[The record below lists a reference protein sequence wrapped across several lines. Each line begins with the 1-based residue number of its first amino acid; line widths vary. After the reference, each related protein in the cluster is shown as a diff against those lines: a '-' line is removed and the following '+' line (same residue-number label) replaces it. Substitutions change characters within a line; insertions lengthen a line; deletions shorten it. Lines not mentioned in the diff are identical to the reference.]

1 MARPFVVIPAL
12 VAAAAII
19 ALLSFV
25 VVLSFSKMQ
34 DGVIAGFAGFG
45 NFTAL
50 LGDPNLPR
58 MVSNTLIFA
67 AIALAVS
74 FLLGVP
80 LAWLAERTD
89 LPGRAFIWTVM
100 LASLVLPGFLVGM
113 GWLLMAHPRIGVLNT
128 VAMSA
133 FHLSFP
139 PLPINNVVGMGLVQG
154 LALTSLTFVLVAPSL
169 RTMDPALEEAAS
181 VSGASTRSLLWN
193 VTLPLVLPALV
204 AAAMYVAIVAV
215 GAFDIPAVI
224 GMGSRVFTFSTF
236 MFVHAYPADGFPD
249 YGTIAAG
256 GALMIALAL
265 GMTFVYAAVLRRARS
280 FAVITGK
287 AYRPRLTALGRWRSA
302 AWAFVALYACGALVI
317 PFAFTLI
324 YALLPFAEPL
334 SAGVFAHM
342 SLANFATIPWDLV
355 LTGATH
361 TLELVIVV
369 PLAVIALSFA
379 ISWIVVRT
387 TVPWRYVLDG
397 IAFMPHAVPG
407 ILFGIGASLAA
418 LFVLQKIVPIYGT
431 VALIGIVYTIG
442 WISFGTRI
450 VNSSLIQ
457 IHSDIIEAGAMSG
470 APAGAVMRDIVL
482 PLVRPAAFGAWIYI
496 VLLCVRE
503 LTLAAF
509 VSTPKSLTLPM
520 VAWFLWNN
528 GSIHSGAAVAVIVVL
543 AILPL
548 LFLYLQFG
556 PRSDAMFGSAVSER

>member
-12 VAAAAII
+12 VVAAAIV
-19 ALLSFV
+19 ALLGFV
-25 VVLSFSKMQ
+25 IVLSFSKIE
-34 DGVIAGFAGFG
+34 DGMVAGFAGFG
-45 NFTAL
+45 NFAAL
-50 LGDPNLPR
+50 LRDPNLAR
-58 MVSNTLIFA
+58 MTTNTLVFA
-67 AIALAVS
+67 GIALTVS

-80 LAWLAERTD
+80 LAWLAERSD
-89 LPGRAFIWTVM
+89 LPGRSAIWTVM

-113 GWLLMAHPRIGVLNT
+113 GWLLLAHPRIGVLNT
-128 VAMSA
+128 IAMNA
-133 FHLSFP
+133 FHLTFP

-169 RTMDPALEEAAS
+169 RTMDPALEEAARM
-181 VSGASTRSLLWN
+181 SGASSRALLWN
-193 VTLPLVLPALV
+193 VTLPLILPALV

-224 GMGSRVFTFSTF
+224 GMGSRVYTFSTF

-256 GALMIALAL
+256 GAIMIALAL
-265 GMTFVYAAVLRRARS
+265 VMTFGYGLVLRRARS

-287 AYRPRLTALGRWRSA
+287 AYRPRLTQLGRWRAA
-302 AWAFVALYACGALVI
+302 AWAFVALYVCGALVI
-317 PFAFTLI
+317 PFTFALI

-334 SAGVFAHM
+334 TFAVFSHM
-342 SLANFATIPWDLV
+342 SFENFARIPWNLV
-355 LTGATH
+355 LTGAIH
-361 TLELVIVV
+361 TAQLVIVV
-369 PLAVIALSFA
+369 PLAVVALSFA

-387 TVPWRYVLDG
+387 TAPGRFILDG

-418 LFVLQKIVPIYGT
+418 LFVLQKIFPIYGT
-431 VALIGIVYTIG
+431 VLLIGLVYTIG

-457 IHSDIIEAGAMSG
+457 IHADLIEAGSMSG
-470 APAGAVMRDIVL
+470 ARAGAIFREIVF
-482 PLVRPAAFGAWIYI
+482 PLVRPAAFGAWIYV

-509 VSTPKSLTLPM
+509 VSTPKNITLPM

-528 GSIHSGAAVAVIVVL
+528 GSIHAGAAVAIVVAL
-543 AILPL
+543 ALVPL
-548 LFLYLQFG
+548 VFLFLQFG
-556 PRSDAMFGSAVSER
+556 PRSDAMFGSSVSER

>member
-12 VAAAAII
+12 VTAAAIL
-19 ALLSFV
+19 ALLAFV
-25 VVLSFSKMQ
+25 IVLSFSKMQ
-34 DGVIAGFAGFG
+34 DGLIAGFAGFG
-45 NFTAL
+45 NFTML
-50 LGDPNLPR
+50 LADPNLPR
-58 MVSNTLIFA
+58 MASNTLIFA

-89 LPGRAFIWTVM
+89 LPGRAAIWTVM

-113 GWLLMAHPRIGVLNT
+113 GWLLLAHPRIGLLNT
-128 VAMSA
+128 FAMST

-139 PLPINNVVGMGLVQG
+139 PLPVNNVFGMGLVQG

-169 RTMDPALEEAAS
+169 RTMDPALEEAARM
-181 VSGASTRSLLWN
+181 SGATGRSLLWN
-193 VTLPLVLPALV
+193 VTLPLVLPAIL

-224 GMGSRVFTFSTF
+224 GLGSRVYTFSTF

-256 GALMIALAL
+256 GSLMIVFAL
-265 GMTFVYAAVLRRARS
+265 GMTFVYSSVLRRARS

-287 AYRPRLTALGRWRSA
+287 AYRPRLTELGRWKTA
-302 AWAFVALYACGALVI
+302 AWAFVALYACGALIV
-317 PFAFTLI
+317 PFAFTLL
-324 YALLPFAEPL
+324 YALLPYPVPL
-334 SAGVFAHM
+334 DAGVFAHM
-342 SLANFATIPWDLV
+342 SMANFAHIPWTLV

-361 TLELVIVV
+361 TAELVVAVPIAVV
-369 PLAVIALSFA
+369 ALSFA

-387 TVPWRYVLDG
+387 TTPGRFVLDG

-442 WISFGTRI
+442 WISFGTRLA
-450 VNSSLIQ
+450 NSSLIQ
-457 IHSDIIEAGAMSG
+457 IHADLTEAGAV
-470 APAGAVMRDIVL
+470 AGARVGAVFRDIVL

-496 VLLCVRE
+496 VLLCMRE

-509 VSTPKSLTLPM
+509 VSTPKNLTLPM
-520 VAWFLWNN
+520 VAWFLWSN
-528 GSIHSGAAVAVIVVL
+528 GSLNGGAAVAVIVVL
-543 AILPL
+543 ALVPL
-548 LFLYLQFG
+548 LFLFLQFG
-556 PRSDAMFGSAVSER
+556 PRSDAMFGSSVSER

>member
-12 VAAAAII
+12 VTAATII
-19 ALLSFV
+19 ALLGFV
-25 VVLSFSKMQ
+25 IVLSFSKME
-34 DGVIAGFAGFG
+34 DGIIAGFAGFG
-45 NFTAL
+45 NFAAL
-50 LGDPNLPR
+50 FGDPNLAR
-58 MVSNTLIFA
+58 MTSNTLVFA

-80 LAWLAERTD
+80 LAWLAERSD
-89 LPGRAFIWTVM
+89 LPGRALIWTVI

-113 GWLLMAHPRIGVLNT
+113 GWLLLAHPRIGVLNT
-128 VAMSA
+128 VAMNA
-133 FHLSFP
+133 FHLAFP
-139 PLPINNVVGMGLVQG
+139 PLPVNNVVGMGLVEG
-154 LALTSLTFVLVAPSL
+154 LVLTSLTFVLVAPSL

-181 VSGASTRSLLWN
+181 MSGASPRALLLN
-193 VTLPLVLPALV
+193 VTLPLILPALV

-224 GMGSRVFTFSTF
+224 GMGSRVYTFSTF
-236 MFVHAYPADGFPD
+236 MYVKAYPADGFPD

-256 GALMIALAL
+256 GAVMIVLALA
-265 GMTFVYAAVLRRARS
+265 MTFVYSRVLARARA

-287 AYRPRLTALGRWRSA
+287 GYRPRLTELGRWKMA
-302 AWAFVALYACGALVI
+302 AWAFVAFYVCGALVI
-317 PFAFTLI
+317 PFVFTLI

-334 SAGVFAHM
+334 DASVFAHM
-342 SLANFATIPWDLV
+342 SLANFAQIPWGLV
-355 LTGATH
+355 FTGALH
-361 TLELVIVV
+361 TAELVVVV
-369 PLAVIALSFA
+369 PVAVLALSFA

-387 TVPWRYVLDG
+387 TAPGRFVLDG
-397 IAFMPHAVPG
+397 IAFMPHAVPS

-431 VALIGIVYTIG
+431 VALIAIVYTIG

-457 IHSDIIEAGAMSG
+457 VHSDLVEAGATSG
-470 APAGAVMRDIVL
+470 APMATVFRDIVL
-482 PLVRPAAFGAWIYI
+482 PLVRPAAIGAWIYV
-496 VLLCVRE
+496 VLLCMRE

-509 VSTPKSLTLPM
+509 VSTPKNLTLPM

-543 AILPL
+543 ALIPL
-548 LFLYLQFG
+548 LFLFLQFG
-556 PRSDAMFGSAVSER
+556 PRSDAMFGSSVSER